1 MTTTRTKQWTVTIV
15 VQERDDCE
23 PFGDPDKV
31 ADFVTWKVRDGV
43 ILDVITAKAMEK
55 RD

>member
-1 MTTTRTKQWTVTIV
+1 MSTTRTKQWTVTIV

-23 PFGDPDKV
+23 PFYDPEDI

-43 ILDVITAKAMEK
+43 VLDVITATAKEK
-55 RD
+55 RV